1 MLDDTADGRNLANQL
16 RLVVYPTIY
25 RALYVPGDARFL
37 PSTVAPVDF
46 GDAKLWVI
54 AHNTKLKHMCFSQ
67 NR

>member
-1 MLDDTADGRNLANQL
+1 MLDDTADGRFLANQL

-25 RALYVPGDARFL
+25 RALYIPGDARFL

-54 AHNTKLKHMCFSQ
+54 ATPHQVETYSRICSG
-67 NR
+67 